1 MNVTATVWDF
11 PEPPSLHTDD
21 EVRAIGAP
29 IPSADASAQADPAE
43 SGAAAHWFSVRS
55 LILAMLHF
63 FGAPAALY
71 ETCTHPNN
79 ERRLALDYLR
89 TLEAMIR
96 RILLI
101 MAGEDQRP
109 LEPWMP
115 RAARKPE
122 TQTRAGPERDEHR
135 GLPPTTLPI
144 RFVLSP
150 PVAAPR
156 AEKRVKNPR
165 PAWEQPPA
173 CLSEP
178 LPPELDTPQTR
189 RRERLLRA
197 DHWEKVKQSRS
208 WPVYGLVARF
218 EALIRV
224 YKDPL
229 PYVMRIRQ
237 RIAAEQGRH
246 AQLICARMLREPA
259 RLSRAMAEALSD
271 LFWETCAAVRLLR
284 KHHPPIVCA

>member
-109 LEPWMP
+109 LEPWLP
-115 RAARKPE
+115 KATRGPARG
-122 TQTRAGPERDEHR
+122 QTKTGAERTEYR
-135 GLPPTTLPI
+135 GLPPEKLPI
-144 RFVLSP
+144 RFALV
-150 PVAAPR
+150 
-156 AEKRVKNPR
+156 
-165 PAWEQPPA
+165 PPA
-173 CLSEP
+173 AAQRTTARRARTPAPMPDCLKEP
-178 LPPELDTPQTR
+178 LPPELDNPQTR
-189 RRERLLRA
+189 RAERLMIADYRRDLMERKRA
-197 DHWEKVKQSRS
+197 
-208 WPVYGLVARF
+208 PVYGLVARF